1 MANQPEQAYS
11 YRVISMNDE
20 SRHEQEQWNEPE
32 EKPET
37 AGEGPGPDAEGAEGA
52 EGAAGEAAAG
62 AAEELTRE
70 QALQRLD
77 EAQEKL
83 ASQKE
88 EVLRAHAE
96 LHNIRRR
103 AEQDVEKA
111 HKYGQEKLVGELL
124 VVIDNLERALQAV
137 PDKEDPQVQAL
148 YQGVE
153 LTLKSFMDALDRFN
167 VDTIDPQGE
176 PFDPQRHEAMTL
188 QENDEVE
195 PNTVVA
201 VMQKGY
207 TLNGRVI
214 RPARVI
220 VSRASSSGVNEKA

>member
-1 MANQPEQAYS
+1 MS
-11 YRVISMNDE
+11 DE
-20 SRHEQEQWNEPE
+20 SRHEKGQWNETGEAPE
-32 EKPET
+32 AAGNEAAEDS
-37 AGEGPGPDAEGAEGA
+37 GEG
-52 EGAAGEAAAG
+52 
-62 AAEELTRE
+62 LSRE
-70 QALQRLD
+70 QALQRLT
-77 EAQEKL
+77 EAEEKL

-96 LHNIRRR
+96 VHNMRRR
-103 AEQDVEKA
+103 TEQDVEKA

-124 VVIDNLERALQAV
+124 AVIDNLERALQAV

-153 LTLKSFMDALDRFN
+153 LTLKSFMDTLNRFN
-167 VDTIDPQGE
+167 VQSIDPEGE

-207 TLNGRVI
+207 TLHGRVI

-220 VSRASSSGVNEKA
+220 VSRSSSSGVDEKA